1 MTDDTAPA
9 LGAALARW
17 AELLGSE
24 RAGDDPALVARYA
37 ASTLPQAPR
46 PLAVLRPR
54 DRQEVVGCVGI
65 ARETGIPLYP
75 ISRGKNWGYGD
86 ACPPRPGQVVLDLSG
101 MDRILEIDDD
111 LAYAVIEPGVTQGQ
125 LSEELRRRGD
135 RLWLDSTGAGPDTSI
150 AGNIL
155 DRGFGHTPYGNRPQF
170 LCGLEVVTG
179 SGEVLRT
186 GLGHYRAA
194 RAAETFPYGIG
205 PSLDGLFLQ
214 SNFGIVTRLCVWL
227 MPRPE
232 SYALFV
238 CSLPR
243 DEDLPRAVEELRVL
257 KQEGTLRSVVHIG
270 NDLRLISSGQTAAAL
285 GSQGG
290 ALGAEQRAELRRRA
304 GFGAWTFA
312 GGLYGA
318 GDQVRAAVRRLRRRF
333 RPHGWRFDVV
343 TERRLDL
350 ADRLLPLAGRL
361 PAARRTLGQLRA
373 ARSLFNL
380 NRGVPSRQFLAGAYW
395 KRRAGLPE
403 GFPARADPAL
413 DDCGLYWLSPTLPMT
428 GEQARALLELVEPL
442 FAEHGFDFF
451 VTFSTVNE
459 RSLAGVMT
467 IAYDKDDPAERQ
479 RAEACYRAC
488 FRALMQAGFVPYRVG
503 IQSMPELAEGSE
515 GFWPLVARL
524 RAALDPDGI
533 IAPGRYEPDLGDAA
547 AEAGSP
553 R

>member
-1 MTDDTAPA
+1 MADAPPPDLADA
-9 LGAALARW
+9 LGRW
-17 AELLGSE
+17 AELLGPE
-24 RAGDDPALVARYA
+24 RASDEAALVDRYA
-37 ASTLPQAPR
+37 ASTLPRAPR

-54 DRQEVVGCVGI
+54 DRDEVVGCVRI
-65 ARETGIPLYP
+65 ARATGVPLYP

-101 MDRILEIDDD
+101 MDRIVEIDDT

-179 SGEVLRT
+179 SGELLRT
-186 GLGHYRAA
+186 GLGHYASA
-194 RAAETFPYGIG
+194 RAAATFPYGVG

-214 SNFGIVTRLCVWL
+214 SNFGVVTRLCVWL

-243 DEDLPRAVEELRVL
+243 DEDLPQAVEELRVL

-270 NDLRLISSGQTAAAL
+270 NDLRLISSARTAAAL
-285 GSQGG
+285 GSQGR
-290 ALGAEQRAELRRRA
+290 ALSAGQRAELRRAA
-304 GFGAWTFA
+304 GFGAWTYA

-318 GDQVRAAVRRLRRRF
+318 ADQVGAAVRRLRRRF
-333 RPHGWRFDVV
+333 RPHGWQFRVV
-343 TERRLDL
+343 TERQLDL
-350 ADRLLPLAGRL
+350 ADRVLPLAGGV
-361 PAARRTLGQLRA
+361 PAVRRTLGQLRA

-395 KRRAGLPE
+395 KRRSGLPE
-403 GFPARADPAL
+403 GFPERADPAL

-428 GEQARALLELVEPL
+428 GAQARALLDLVEPL

-467 IAYDKDDPAERQ
+467 IAFDKEDPDERQ

-488 FRALMQAGFVPYRVG
+488 FAALMAAGFVPYRVG
-503 IQSMPELAEGSE
+503 IQSMPDLAQGSE
-515 GFWPLVARL
+515 GFWPIVAKL

-533 IAPGRYEPDLGDAA
+533 IAPGRYEPDLPVERP
-547 AEAGSP
+547 EARRKP
-553 R
+553 